1 MIAPRKPVAPPDGL
15 SPSVVM
21 DALALMQ
28 VLATLKLPKGTV
40 LVGTREGTEV
50 HRKDGVSFLVRPIAP
65 RVPE

>member
-1 MIAPRKPVAPPDGL
+1 MKPPPGM
-15 SPSVVM
+15 SEAIVK

-28 VLATLKLPKGTV
+28 VLASLKLPKGTR

-50 HRKDGVSFLVRPIAP
+50 HRKDGVSYIVRPIAP